1 MTLSRVFSRRLFAA
15 AIVCGTLCLTP
26 GHHIVAP
33 ALAQSAKPPAPTAGP
48 VQVDLFRGLADIFSR
63 GMDTLTDKLNRQGY
77 SARVYSTNGWQAVAQ
92 RIAADYG
99 RGRKDI
105 VVLIGHSLGANATI
119 QLANALDRSNIPVD
133 LIVNFDG
140 TEAHQVP
147 KNVLHVVNFYQNNGF
162 GKPLSAGPG
171 FHGELSNIDLTA
183 DKSISHTTIE
193 KSPRLH
199 AQVIAKIVDI
209 VNKDLAAKIEASK
222 PKKKKPK
229 PKPQAAPQ

>member
-26 GHHIVAP
+26 GDHIVAP
-33 ALAQSAKPPAPTAGP
+33 ALGQSAKPPAPTAAP

-92 RIAADYG
+92 RIAADYA

-133 LIVNFDG
+133 LIVTFDA
-140 TEAHQVP
+140 TEPQRVP
-147 KNVLHVVNFYQNNGF
+147 KNVEHLVNFYQNNGF
-162 GKPLSAGPG
+162 GKRLSPGPG
-171 FHGELSNIDLTA
+171 FTGELNNIDLTA
-183 DKSISHTTIE
+183 DANLSHTTID

-209 VNKDLAAKIEASK
+209 VNKDLAARLQAA
-222 PKKKKPK
+222 KPK
-229 PKPQAAPQ
+229 PKKTKKKSS